1 METIAPSKKL
11 LNMTEAAE
19 YLGAYPSTLQ
29 DNHKK
34 WGVPSFKIGRNIMF
48 RECELEQW
56 LQDHRQV

>member
-1 METIAPSKKL
+1 METIAPTKRML
-11 LNMTEAAE
+11 DMHEAAD
-19 YLGAYPSTLQ
+19 YIGASHSTLQ

-34 WGVPSFKIGRNIMF
+34 WCIPSYKVGRNIVF